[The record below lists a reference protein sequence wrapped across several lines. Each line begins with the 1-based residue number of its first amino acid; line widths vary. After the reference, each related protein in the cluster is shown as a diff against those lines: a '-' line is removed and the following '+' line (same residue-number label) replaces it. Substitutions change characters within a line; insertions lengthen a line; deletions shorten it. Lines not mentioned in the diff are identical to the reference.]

1 MLAPRLLTS
10 LGTDRSRFSE
20 PVALSSYSGIAP
32 VTEKSGKT
40 QHWVH
45 VRWSCPKFLR
55 QSWHEFA
62 NSSIKFS
69 AWAALCYQEFRKK
82 MDHHEAIRKLAY
94 KWQRIVWQMWQKRQ
108 PYDEARYLATLQK
121 KGSKLFAAQA
131 VQPVKSG
138 E

>member
-1 MLAPRLLTS
+1 MH
-10 LGTDRSRFSE
+10 
-20 PVALSSYSGIAP
+20 I
-32 VTEKSGKT
+32 
-40 QHWVH
+40 
-45 VRWSCPKFLR
+45 RWSAPKFLR

-62 NSSIKFS
+62 NASIKFS
-69 AWAALCYQEFRKK
+69 AWAALCYEEFRKK
-82 MDHHEAIRKLAY
+82 MDHHEAVRKLAY
-94 KWQRIVWQMWQKRQ
+94 KWQRIVWQMWQQRQ